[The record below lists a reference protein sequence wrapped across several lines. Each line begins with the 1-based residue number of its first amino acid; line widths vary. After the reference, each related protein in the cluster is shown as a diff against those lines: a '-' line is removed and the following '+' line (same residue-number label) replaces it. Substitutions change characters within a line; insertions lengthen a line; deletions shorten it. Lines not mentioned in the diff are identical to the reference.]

1 MNDSKGNICSG
12 VNCLRLNV
20 GLGSGFFR
28 VVLFFGGVFVVV
40 FPEVFA
46 VGFFVAVFLA
56 VGFFAGVDEG
66 FVALGVVFGL
76 GFPGAVVFWRVEVV
90 FVDLFTLFVDFFEAF
105 TNFFSV
111 ELLTF
116 AFGVVVG
123 FFLGGIILQ
132 VHESQVVRG
141 QEYDTVRDCFQH

>member
-1 MNDSKGNICSG
+1 M
-12 VNCLRLNV
+12 NV

-76 GFPGAVVFWRVEVV
+76 GLPGAVLFWRVEVV
-90 FVDLFTLFVDFFEAF
+90 FELF
-105 TNFFSV
+105 S
-111 ELLTF
+111 F

-132 VHESQVVRG
+132 VHGSQVVRG
-141 QEYDTVRDCFQH
+141 QVYDKVQDYYQHSQG

>member
-12 VNCLRLNV
+12 VNCFRLNV
-20 GLGSGFFR
+20 GLGSGFFL

-76 GFPGAVVFWRVEVV
+76 GLPGAVFFWRVEVV
-90 FVDLFTLFVDFFEAF
+90 F
-105 TNFFSV
+105 
-111 ELLTF
+111 ELLSF

-132 VHESQVVRG
+132 CHELQVVRG
-141 QEYDTVRDCFQH
+141 

>member
-1 MNDSKGNICSG
+1 M
-12 VNCLRLNV
+12 

-46 VGFFVAVFLA
+46 VGFFVAVFLP

-76 GFPGAVVFWRVEVV
+76 GLPGAVLFWRVEVV
-90 FVDLFTLFVDFFEAF
+90 FEV
-105 TNFFSV
+105 FS
-111 ELLTF
+111 F
-116 AFGVVVG
+116 AFGVVVFVPDAFVEV
-123 FFLGGIILQ
+123 FFVGIILQ
-132 VHESQVVRG
+132 CHESQVVRG
-141 QEYDTVRDCFQH
+141 QEPDTIQDYFQHLLG